1 MDKGCN
7 VAGVQFRRAGK
18 IYDFT
23 CGDVALQVG
32 DQVVVDTERGPSMA
46 RVAILRYQLGSHDL
60 KPILR
65 KPSKFEIE
73 KPPKVSQ
80 AEVISYTREQIKK
93 HGLDMKILTSDIQFG
108 GNKIT
113 IYFSSAGRVDFREL
127 VKALAT
133 GLKARVELKQV
144 GSRDETKLV
153 GGLGICGREYCC
165 SSFLREFV
173 PVSIRMAKNQ
183 NLALN
188 PNKVSG
194 GCGRLLCCLTYEDQV
209 YTDLRKNIPSRGTRV
224 RLLTYGGVGD
234 VLKGDILNQV
244 VLVETSEGQQLSVP
258 IAEIEIVSVSEDKS
272 TQQDD
277 WGGDLD
283 LDALSS
289 FMDEGVKKLEGKSQ
303 SAKPAESRASEGKGE
318 ENSRQ
323 FRDRTYSP
331 RSNERSVGSQNEN
344 RSDGN
349 RYRNSNPNQSSSS
362 DSTGKGGS
370 LQNDRSSGGAP
381 RHGPRE
387 QNYKHRHSSQDGGNT
402 RRNQTSPGSDSRDR
416 DGRGRDSQTPK
427 AGDSNPAQSGKKP
440 GDGGNRR

>member
-18 IYDFT
+18 IYDFI

-46 RVAILRYQLGSHDL
+46 RVAILRYQMGNHEL

-80 AEVISYTREQIKK
+80 AEVITYTREQIKK

-113 IYFSSAGRVDFREL
+113 IYFSSAGRVDFRDL

-209 YTDLRKNIPSRGTRV
+209 YTDLRKNIPSRGTKV
-224 RLLTYGGVGD
+224 RLLNYGGVGD

-244 VLVETSEGQQLSVP
+244 VLVETSEGQQILVP
-258 IAEIEIVSVSEDKS
+258 IAEIEIVSASENRPS
-272 TQQDD
+272 HQDD

-283 LDALSS
+283 LDALST
-289 FMDEGVKKLEGKSQ
+289 FMDDNSRKAEGKFPDKS
-303 SAKPAESRASEGKGE
+303 SENRSFEGKNPE
-318 ENSRQ
+318 HSRQ
-323 FRDRTYSP
+323 NRDRSSNSSESG
-331 RSNERSVGSQNEN
+331 RSIGSQNDG
-344 RSDGN
+344 RSEGH
-349 RYRNSNPNQSSSS
+349 RQRNSNPSQSSPS
-362 DSTGKGGS
+362 DSSNRGS
-370 LQNDRSSGGAP
+370 SQANRLPAQVNKPAP
-381 RHGPRE
+381 RD
-387 QNYKHRHSSQDGGNT
+387 QNYRNRPATQDSADLK
-402 RRNQTSPGSDSRDR
+402 RNNQPRGSDNRER
-416 DGRGRDSQTPK
+416 EIRGKESQNSKPGDQSQTP
-427 AGDSNPAQSGKKP
+427 SGKKP